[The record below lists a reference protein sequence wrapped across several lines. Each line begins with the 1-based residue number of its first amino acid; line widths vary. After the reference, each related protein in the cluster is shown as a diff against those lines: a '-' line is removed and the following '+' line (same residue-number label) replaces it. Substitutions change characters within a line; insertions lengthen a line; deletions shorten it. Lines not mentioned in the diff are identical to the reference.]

1 MRNSMISFRYDVESI
16 RNDIALIKLER
27 SVEFR
32 RGLRPACLPESFKR
46 ARLEDLKINPTV
58 IGWGQIENYQ
68 QTSPHLLKVNVP
80 IVDNPTCSEQY
91 GREMT
96 SSQFCAG
103 DDDKD
108 SCGGGN
114 F

>member
-1 MRNSMISFRYDVESI
+1 MISFRYDVESI

-58 IGWGQIENYQ
+58 IGWGLIENFESGS
-68 QTSPHLLKVNVP
+68 THLLKASVP
-80 IVDNPTCSEQY
+80 IVDNPTCDSQY
-91 GREMT
+91 CL
-96 SSQFCAG
+96 SHH
-103 DDDKD
+103 
-108 SCGGGN
+108 
-114 F
+114 